1 MLLKADIL
9 HIGSAVGLNSLVI
22 YLPYNLLNKYNLRI
36 KGRYLAKI
44 GEITWPCAIM
54 PINKG
59 DGYIIV
65 NKTNAKKLAIRDGD
79 TLNFELDEDS
89 SEYGMPMPEELQ
101 VLLDQD
107 EYGKQRFDELTKG
120 KQRNIIYFV
129 SQSKSSQVRID
140 RAIQLI
146 EKLKLLPAGKV
157 DIGALFRK

>member
-1 MLLKADIL
+1 M
-9 HIGSAVGLNSLVI
+9 
-22 YLPYNLLNKYNLRI
+22 
-36 KGRYLAKI
+36 
-44 GEITWPCAIM
+44 
-54 PINKG
+54 
-59 DGYIIV
+59 V

-129 SQSKSSQVRID
+129 SQAKSSQVRID